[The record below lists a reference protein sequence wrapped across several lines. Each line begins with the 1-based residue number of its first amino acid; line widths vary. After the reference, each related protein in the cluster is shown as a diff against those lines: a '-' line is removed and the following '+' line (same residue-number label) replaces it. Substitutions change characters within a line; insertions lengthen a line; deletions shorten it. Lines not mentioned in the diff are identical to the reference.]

1 MLTQNDIFEAVSPAV
16 VLMNTQYHCKGAV
29 TERKVAEPSMHS

>member
-16 VLMNTQYHCKGAV
+16 VLMNSYYHCKGA
-29 TERKVAEPSMHS
+29 VAEPSMHSFHH